1 METAPAA
8 SKTALVLAGGGIMGA
23 AYEIGC
29 LTALDRL
36 FARGFSCCRFDLFVG
51 VSAGSVIAALV
62 ANGIP
67 PLRLFKDILQDTPSP
82 FNFRRSDIYR
92 VDTRQVL
99 ASCWRLFTNLWRIFR
114 FYRQRQWQSSGS
126 DLIHIL
132 QEQFPAGL
140 FSLEPMQQYLC
151 DAFARGGLVDNFT
164 ELTRELYI
172 PAYDLDLG
180 ERVIFGSAG
189 ERDLH
194 LCQAITASC
203 AIPYFFRPPRIGQ
216 RYFVDGSTG
225 HIAHLDIAIDR
236 GAKLIVV
243 INPRTPLA
251 NDQESICLPSLSYG
265 RCSSISELGISFA
278 WEQSQRIANKEKL
291 SQALANARQQ
301 HPGIDILLLE
311 PGPEE
316 ALMFI
321 QSPMSGAARRDI
333 MSYGYNLTLGQLKAN
348 LDDYEQVFA
357 RHGIPLSQERLARAP
372 AVENLA

>member
-1 METAPAA
+1 MEAKPAPP
-8 SKTALVLAGGGIMGA
+8 KTALILAGGGIMGA

-36 FARGFSCCRFDLFVG
+36 FAPGFSSSRFDLFVG
-51 VSAGSVIAALV
+51 VSAGSVVAALV

-67 PLRLFKDILQDTPSP
+67 PLRLFKDILHDAPSP
-82 FNFRRSDIYR
+82 FNFRRSDIYQ

-99 ASCWRLFTNLWRIFR
+99 ASCWRVSTNLWKIFR
-114 FYRQRQWQSSGS
+114 HYRQRRWQSTGS

-140 FSLEPMQQYLC
+140 FSLEPMQKYLC
-151 DAFARGGLVDNFT
+151 QAFASAGLEDNFT
-164 ELTRELYI
+164 NLKPELYI

-180 ERVIFGSAG
+180 ERVIFGSEG
-189 ERDLH
+189 ERELH

-203 AIPYFFRPPRIGQ
+203 AIPYFFRPPRIGE

-225 HIAHLDIAIDR
+225 HIAHLDIAIER
-236 GAKLIVV
+236 GANLIVV
-243 INPRTPLA
+243 INPRVPLA

-265 RCSSISELGISFA
+265 RCSSVAELGISFA

-291 SQALANARQQ
+291 TQALENARRN
-301 HPGIDILLLE
+301 HPDVDILLLE
-311 PGPEE
+311 PGLEE

-321 QSPMSGAARRDI
+321 QSPMSGAARRHI
-333 MSYGYNLTLGQLKAN
+333 MSYGYNLTLGRLQAEFAN
-348 LDDYEQVFA
+348 YQQIFA
-357 RHGIPLSQERLARAP
+357 RHGIAVSQQRLERAP
-372 AVENLA
+372 AAETLA